1 MQSSEN
7 DNCVGI
13 IIKEVKVNDVDCK
26 MKSDEDLDII
36 AIVANEKKGSCITVS
51 VKHKLEEFY
60 NVLEQKC
67 FMIYK
72 TVKRLN

>member
-36 AIVANEKKGSCITVS
+36 AILENEKKCNCITGS

-67 FMIYK
+67 CIIYK
-72 TVKRLN
+72 TMKRLN